1 VANLTLTNNGTEL
14 ARDAIVRMNALD
26 PFTVSYDTMYLGDV
40 EPEENETTRFG
51 IKVKP
56 DAVPGEYYV
65 TLEVKYYDAQDD
77 PHVTRIIR
85 KAIVV
90 LPPPTLL
97 DTMVENWPLALGLV
111 LLALLGIA
119 YMGYKWLAKR
129 RKTPEAG
136 TVSPEDA
143 GRLITDGEKPGN

>member
-40 EPEENETTRFG
+40 APGENETTSFG

-65 TLEVKYYDAQDD
+65 TLEVKYYDAEDD
-77 PHVTRIIR
+77 PHVTKIIR

-90 LPPPTLL
+90 FPPPTLL
-97 DTMVENWPLALGLV
+97 DTATENWPMVLGFALLV
-111 LLALLGIA
+111 LIGIT
-119 YMGYKWLAKR
+119 YMGFKWLGKR
-129 RKTPEAG
+129 RKPPGDATTPE
-136 TVSPEDA
+136 E
-143 GRLITDGEKPGN
+143 REKLIAEGDKPGN